1 MDKRDD
7 ITLDDDKFIS
17 EKKESK
23 ERTLATRWVGNLVP
37 KFKKRSVIED
47 SLDTLEQAFRLDA
60 TVDEACVLA
69 GISPATYYGYM
80 SRPENE
86 EAKLRMEQA
95 RSRTKLIARAAVSN
109 EIWKWN
115 AKVALEFLKMRDKRY
130 SDNGLADDVVDNSK
144 VVQFISVNTN
154 KEWEST
160 TTHDWANDTEQKLS
174 SEWYVNIWESVTET
188 KMTWWDNENEM
199 LKRLN
204 S

>member
-1 MDKRDD
+1 MVKRDD
-7 ITLDDDKFIS
+7 ITLDDDKFVKEPK
-17 EKKESK
+17 EK
-23 ERTLATRWVGNLVP
+23 TLATRWVWNLVP
-37 KFKKRSVIED
+37 KFRRKSVIED

-69 GISPATYYGYM
+69 GISPATYYSYM

-95 RSRTKLIARAAVSN
+95 RNWTKLIARAAVSN

-130 SDNGLADDVVDNSK
+130 ANNEIADDVVDNSK

-154 KEWEST
+154 KEWDGTNSQWPT
-160 TTHDWANDTEQKLS
+160 DTEQKLS
-174 SEWYVNIWESVTET
+174 SEWYANTWESVET
-188 KMTWWDNENEM
+188 KMTWWDNEEEM

>member
-1 MDKRDD
+1 MVKRDD
-7 ITLDDDKFIS
+7 ITLDDDKFMKEPK
-17 EKKESK
+17 EK
-23 ERTLATRWVGNLVP
+23 TLATRWVWNLVP
-37 KFKKRSVIED
+37 KFRRKSVIED

-69 GISPATYYGYM
+69 GISPATYYSYM

-95 RSRTKLIARAAVSN
+95 RNWTKLIARAAVSN

-130 SDNGLADDVVDNSK
+130 ANNELVDDVVDNSK

-160 TTHDWANDTEQKLS
+160 TAHDWVTDTEQKLS
-174 SEWYVNIWESVTET
+174 SEWYVNIWENDVEP
-188 KMTWWDNENEM
+188 KMTGWDNEKEM

>member
-1 MDKRDD
+1 MVKRDD
-7 ITLDDDKFIS
+7 ITLDDDKFMKEPKE
-17 EKKESK
+17 EK
-23 ERTLATRWVGNLVP
+23 TLATRWVGNLVP
-37 KFKKRSVIED
+37 KAKRRSAVED

-69 GISPATYYGYM
+69 WISAPSYYKYM
-80 SRPENE
+80 AEPEHE
-86 EAKLRMEQA
+86 EARLRMEQA
-95 RSRTKLIARAAVSN
+95 RNWTKLIARAAVSN

-130 SDNGLADDVVDNSK
+130 ANNELVDDVVDNSK

-160 TTHDWANDTEQKLS
+160 TSPDWVTDTKQNSHSDLS
-174 SEWYVNIWESVTET
+174 VTIWEETET
-188 KMTWWDNENEM
+188 KMTWWDNEKEM

>member
-1 MDKRDD
+1 MVKRDD
-7 ITLDDDKFIS
+7 ITLDDDKFVKEPK
-17 EKKESK
+17 EK
-23 ERTLATRWVGNLVP
+23 TLATRWVWNLVP
-37 KFKKRSVIED
+37 KFRRKSVIED

-69 GISPATYYGYM
+69 GISPATYYSYM
-80 SRPENE
+80 SKPENE

-95 RSRTKLIARAAVSN
+95 RNWTKLIARAAVSN

-115 AKVALEFLKMRDKRY
+115 AKIALEFLKMRDKRY
-130 SDNGLADDVVDNSK
+130 ANNELVDDVVDNSK

-154 KEWEST
+154 KEWDGTSQT
-160 TTHDWANDTEQKLS
+160 DWVNATEQKLHS
-174 SEWYVNIWESVTET
+174 DLSVTIWENET
-188 KMTWWDNENEM
+188 KMTWWDNEKEM

>member
-1 MDKRDD
+1 MVKRDD
-7 ITLDDDKFIS
+7 ITLDDDNFMKEPK
-17 EKKESK
+17 EK
-23 ERTLATRWVGNLVP
+23 TLATRWVGNLVP

-69 GISPATYYGYM
+69 GISPATYYSYM

-130 SDNGLADDVVDNSK
+130 ANNELADDIVDNSK

-154 KEWEST
+154 KEWDGTNSQWPT
-160 TTHDWANDTEQKLS
+160 DTEQKLS
-174 SEWYVNIWESVTET
+174 SEWYVNTWENEVET
-188 KMTWWDNENEM
+188 KMTWWDNEKEM

>member
-1 MDKRDD
+1 MVKRDD
-7 ITLDDDKFIS
+7 ITLDDDKFVKEPK
-17 EKKESK
+17 EK
-23 ERTLATRWVGNLVP
+23 TLATRWVWNLVP
-37 KFKKRSVIED
+37 KFRRKSVIED

-69 GISPATYYGYM
+69 GISPATYYSYM

-95 RSRTKLIARAAVSN
+95 RNWTKLIARAAVSN

-130 SDNGLADDVVDNSK
+130 ANNELVDDVVDNSK

-154 KEWEST
+154 KEWDGTNSQWPT
-160 TTHDWANDTEQKLS
+160 DTEQKLS
-174 SEWYVNIWESVTET
+174 SEWSVNTWESVVEP
-188 KMTWWDNENEM
+188 KMTGRDNEKEM

-204 S
+204 W

>member
-1 MDKRDD
+1 MVKRDD
-7 ITLDDDKFIS
+7 ITLDDDKFMKEPK
-17 EKKESK
+17 EK
-23 ERTLATRWVGNLVP
+23 TLATRWVWNLVP
-37 KFKKRSVIED
+37 KFRRKSVIED

-69 GISPATYYGYM
+69 GISPATYYSYM

-95 RSRTKLIARAAVSN
+95 RSWTKLIARAAVSN

-130 SDNGLADDVVDNSK
+130 SNNEIVDDVVDNSK

-154 KEWEST
+154 KEWDGTNSQWPT
-160 TTHDWANDTEQKLS
+160 DTEQKLS
-174 SEWYVNIWESVTET
+174 SEWYVNTWESVAET
-188 KMTWWDNENEM
+188 KMTWWDNEDEM

>member
-1 MDKRDD
+1 MKEP
-7 ITLDDDKFIS
+7 KE
-17 EKKESK
+17 EK
-23 ERTLATRWVGNLVP
+23 TLATRNVTNLVP
-37 KFKKRSVIED
+37 KARRRSAVED

-69 GISPATYYGYM
+69 CISAPSYYKYM
-80 SRPENE
+80 AEPEHE
-86 EAKLRMEQA
+86 EARLRMEQA
-95 RSRTKLIARAAVSN
+95 RNWTKLIARAAVSN

-130 SDNGLADDVVDNSK
+130 ANNELVDDVVDNSK

-160 TTHDWANDTEQKLS
+160 TSPDWATDTKQNSHSDLS
-174 SEWYVNIWESVTET
+174 VTIWEETET
-188 KMTWWDNENEM
+188 KMTWWDNEKEM

>member
-1 MDKRDD
+1 MVKRDD
-7 ITLDDDKFIS
+7 ITLDDDKFVKEPK
-17 EKKESK
+17 EK
-23 ERTLATRWVGNLVP
+23 TLATRWVWNLVP
-37 KFKKRSVIED
+37 KFRRKSVIED

-69 GISPATYYGYM
+69 GISPATYYSYM

-95 RSRTKLIARAAVSN
+95 RNWTKLIARAAVSN

-130 SDNGLADDVVDNSK
+130 ANNELVDDVVDNSK

-154 KEWEST
+154 KEWDGTNSQWPT
-160 TTHDWANDTEQKLS
+160 DTEQKLS
-174 SEWYVNIWESVTET
+174 SEWYVNTWESVEP
-188 KMTWWDNENEM
+188 KMTWWDNEKEM

>member
-1 MDKRDD
+1 MVKRDD
-7 ITLDDDKFIS
+7 ITLDDDKFMKEPK
-17 EKKESK
+17 EK
-23 ERTLATRWVGNLVP
+23 TLATRWVWNLVP
-37 KFKKRSVIED
+37 KFRRKSVIED

-69 GISPATYYGYM
+69 GISPATYYSYM

-95 RSRTKLIARAAVSN
+95 RNWTKLIARAAVSN

-130 SDNGLADDVVDNSK
+130 ANNELVDDVVDNSK

-154 KEWEST
+154 KEWDGTNSQWPT
-160 TTHDWANDTEQKLS
+160 DTEQKLS
-174 SEWYVNIWESVTET
+174 SEWYVNTWESAEP
-188 KMTWWDNENEM
+188 KMTWWDNEREM

>member
-1 MDKRDD
+1 MVKRDD
-7 ITLDDDKFIS
+7 ITLDDDKFMKEPK
-17 EKKESK
+17 EK
-23 ERTLATRWVGNLVP
+23 TLATRWVWNLVP
-37 KFKKRSVIED
+37 KFRRKSVIED

-69 GISPATYYGYM
+69 GISPATYYSYM

-95 RSRTKLIARAAVSN
+95 RNWTKLIARAAVSN

-130 SDNGLADDVVDNSK
+130 TNNELVDDVVDNSK

-154 KEWEST
+154 KEWDGTSSQWPT
-160 TTHDWANDTEQKLS
+160 DTEQKLS
-174 SEWYVNIWESVTET
+174 SEWYVSSWENEV
-188 KMTWWDNENEM
+188 KMTWWDNEKEM

>member
-1 MDKRDD
+1 MVKRDD
-7 ITLDDDKFIS
+7 ITLDDDKFMKEPK
-17 EKKESK
+17 EK
-23 ERTLATRWVGNLVP
+23 TLATRWVWHLVP
-37 KFKKRSVIED
+37 KFRRKSVIED

-69 GISPATYYGYM
+69 GISPATYYSYM

-95 RSRTKLIARAAVSN
+95 RSWTKLIARAAVSN

-130 SDNGLADDVVDNSK
+130 ANNEIVDDVVDNSK

-154 KEWEST
+154 KEWDGTNSQWPT
-160 TTHDWANDTEQKLS
+160 DTEQKLS
-174 SEWYVNIWESVTET
+174 SEWYVNTWESTVET
-188 KMTWWDNENEM
+188 KMTGWDNEDEM